1 MKFHRAVKGWHLVL
15 QRHSSISTITKN
27 PVSETSNNHVILK
40 EKKMQNKAAYENK
53 ANHL

>member
-1 MKFHRAVKGWHLVL
+1 MKFHRAVKSWHLVL

-40 EKKMQNKAAYENK
+40 EKRCKTKQRMKTK
-53 ANHL
+53 ANHH